1 MLKIS
6 HSEKN
11 TETEAIAKLSELLNS
26 IPTIELLKVDR
37 QSQISNMGVDFIAD
51 IVVSGKSHT
60 LICEVKSSGQPR
72 YVQMGLLQPVSY
84 THLDVYKRQD
94 FNRVPTSYI
103 PVSYT
108 HLDVYKRQDLW

>member
-72 YVQMGLLQPVSY
+72 YVQMGLLQLSNYIVRNNQKGVPILICLLY
-84 THLDVYKRQD
+84 TSRCV
-94 FNRVPTSYI
+94 
-103 PVSYT
+103 
-108 HLDVYKRQDLW
+108 